1 MSTPQSASINT
12 TMSDT
17 ESEHQL
23 QVSEDTIE
31 ERNFVS
37 ILLLISNGAIDAKE
51 TEDYLSYS
59 TLLDVQLSEPAN
71 YSIDEQEQLLE
82 QLLKTL
88 AQDPHLVYEIGWDL
102 PSLILPFV
110 ESDDAFVKP
119 IRDIPCVYRVIKLFE
134 VLALHGN
141 AKELFLKAN
150 ELLASIKLEIRDG
163 NWEAPTKIYEV
174 KFYCLFELIVSCLR
188 KIQTLYPSRF
198 LSMVVSTLISN
209 FYTSPPV
216 TMENFQFLLKRIYDF
231 ARNYN
236 RPPLPDSVSEDKA
249 TLDKIMED
257 ENYLQRKLLSA
268 FVTEGLNLLL
278 KHENLGF
285 SAHYFRSLQDILSPE
300 TKYTSAHNLKQ
311 PVLDRI
317 YQLTESFDMDLRKVW
332 VATQKATDA
341 LVQFPEDPISDDAYR
356 VQLFESL
363 VKDFQKNFAISIV
376 DMDANQVS
384 DSLHGS
390 IALFTYQ
397 IGITDDYA
405 LVDISFKQ
413 ALSLGLRILVPGLVH
428 TNFTRRGLQDL
439 AVFWMWVAIEKL
451 KGSAST
457 LELETAAIP
466 PVVFSTYLQCLMFIL
481 VSSFT
486 QSYFR
491 FVTLTLITRL
501 LSSAPETI
509 AYDLIMNSLEECPY
523 ENVKAALVQ
532 ILKTLLTRDRIETEQ
547 LVNGLD
553 SLKIE
558 RSETPAAPPLPS
570 RAKPK
575 TTRYINLT
583 EERFSQI
590 IDVVNKYIDSTFA
603 QGSLNLELT
612 STLQAYLN
620 LLISIAG
627 HEHANPE
634 EISKIGVSVS
644 EKLTTIKEKTKDDP
658 LRANVFNVAGMLGV
672 SVDRLSDT
680 LK

>member
-1 MSTPQSASINT
+1 
-12 TMSDT
+12 MSDT

-23 QVSEDTIE
+23 QTSEDTIE
-31 ERNFVS
+31 EKNFNA
-37 ILLLISNGAIDAKE
+37 IFFLISNGAIDAKE
-51 TEDYLSYS
+51 TGDYLSYS
-59 TLLDVQLSEPAN
+59 TLLDVQLSEPDN
-71 YSIDEQEQLLE
+71 YTIDEKEQLLE

-88 AQDPHLVYEIGWDL
+88 AQDSELVYEIGWDL

-110 ESDDAFVKP
+110 ETDDPFDGP
-119 IRDIPCVYRVIKLFE
+119 IRNIPCVYKVIKLFE
-134 VLALHGN
+134 ILALHGN

-150 ELLASIKLEIRDG
+150 ELLAVIKLEIRDG

-188 KIQTLYPSRF
+188 QIHTLYPSRF

-209 FYTSPPV
+209 FHSSPPI

-236 RPPLPDSVSEDKA
+236 RPPLPDNINEDQA
-249 TLDKIMED
+249 TLDKITED

-268 FVTEGLNLLL
+268 FITEGLNLLL

-285 SAHYFRSLQDILSPE
+285 SAYYFRSLQDILSPGI
-300 TKYTSAHNLKQ
+300 KYTSTHDLKH
-311 PVLDRI
+311 PIFDRV

-332 VATQKATDA
+332 VDTQKSTDL
-341 LVQFPEDPISDDAYR
+341 LVQFPKESESNDVYR

-376 DMDANQVS
+376 DMDANQLS

-390 IALFTYQ
+390 ITLFTYQ
-397 IGITDDYA
+397 IGTSDNYD
-405 LVDISFKQ
+405 LVDISFTQ
-413 ALSLGLRILVPGLVH
+413 ALSFGLRILVPGLVH
-428 TNFTRRGLQDL
+428 SNFTRRGLQDL

-451 KGSAST
+451 KGSNKT

-466 PVVFSTYLQCLMFIL
+466 PVVLSTYLQCLMFIL

-501 LSSAPETI
+501 LSSSPEAT
-509 AYDLIMNSLEECPY
+509 AYNLIINSLQECPY

-532 ILKTLLTRDRIETEQ
+532 ILKTLLTKDRVQTEQ
-547 LVNGLD
+547 LVDSLD

-558 RSETPAAPPLPS
+558 KTKAAAAPPLPS
-570 RAKPK
+570 RETPK
-575 TTRYINLT
+575 LMRYINLD

-590 IDVVNKYIDSTFA
+590 IALVNQYIDSVFT
-603 QGSLNLELT
+603 QELLNLELLL
-612 STLQAYLN
+612 TLQGYLN
-620 LLISIAG
+620 LLISISG
-627 HEHANPE
+627 YEHADTE
-634 EISKIGVSVS
+634 QISNICVSVS
-644 EKLTTIKEKTKDDP
+644 SKLTDLKDKTKDDP
-658 LRANVFNVAGMLGV
+658 LKSNVYNSAGMLGV
-672 SVDRLSDT
+672 SLERLSDT
-680 LK
+680 LQ